1 MKHICRFLW
10 SAWNCVI
17 KYTRPRADAVA
28 FKVII
33 IFMAIFSQFEIMV
46 VDASVKI
53 LQGVK

>member
-1 MKHICRFLW
+1 MTYICRFLR

-28 FKVII
+28 FKII
-33 IFMAIFSQFEIMV
+33 ISFMVFSQFEIMV

-53 LQGVK
+53 LRVVK

>member
-33 IFMAIFSQFEIMV
+33 IFMAIFSQFEIML